1 MSSSMGIRDSIGAT
15 ISSVSGYNFIISLS
29 DKQTKFS
36 DIRIKGLHVFFFSLR
51 GDFTKYV
58 KRK

>member
-1 MSSSMGIRDSIGAT
+1 MGIRDSIGAT